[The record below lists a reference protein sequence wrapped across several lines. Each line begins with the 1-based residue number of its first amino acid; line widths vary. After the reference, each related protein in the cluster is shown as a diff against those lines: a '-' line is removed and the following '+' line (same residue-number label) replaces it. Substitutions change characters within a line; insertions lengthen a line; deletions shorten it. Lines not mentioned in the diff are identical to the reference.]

1 MSCIVCGTGTLT
13 AINGYSDLSR
23 ITSDCRPFE
32 KGGALFK
39 CSQCL
44 AVQKSDS
51 PAWRLDCE
59 KIYKSYDVYSVSAGL
74 EQSVRGG
81 GAESV
86 YGRRSDIVLSEAE
99 KLLTLPEQGRFLD
112 FGCGSGVSSSA
123 ASDRFTGWSI
133 DGFDLDTRQEETL
146 GKIGGFEKLFVGD
159 PKDIDEKY
167 DLIMLTHVLEH
178 VPDPSET
185 LRTLSKLLTANGA
198 IIVQVPDRANNP
210 YDLLVA
216 DHLMHFDLDSLSSVC
231 RRSALTVLSLA
242 NDWVMKELS
251 LVAVSRDEGL
261 PDAGL
266 AKHTLADPEA
276 HIAWLRSVG
285 KFCSEHREKRPL
297 GIFGTSL
304 VATWMTEE
312 LGRAPDFYLD
322 EDPAKIGQALG
333 GVEIL
338 SPPDAPAHSVVIPAM
353 ASAVARLVA
362 SRYQD
367 KDFLFAFVPDFDERT
382 KS

>member
-1 MSCIVCGTGTLT
+1 MSCIVCGAGILE
-13 AINGYSDLSR
+13 AINGYDDLSR
-23 ITSDCRPFE
+23 ITSDCRPYK

-39 CSQCL
+39 CMHCS

-51 PAWRLDCE
+51 REWQADCDH
-59 KIYKSYDVYSVSAGL
+59 IYSSYDVYSVSAGL

-81 GAESV
+81 GAQSV
-86 YGRRSDIVLSEAE
+86 YGRRSDIVLGEAE
-99 KLLTLPEQGRFLD
+99 KLLTLPEKGRFLD

-123 ASDRFTGWSI
+123 ASDRFKGWTI

-159 PKDIDEKY
+159 PKDIDETY

-178 VPDPSET
+178 VPNPSET
-185 LRTLSKLLTANGA
+185 LKTLSQLLTVKGA

-216 DHLMHFDLDSLSSVC
+216 DHLMHFDLVSLASVC
-231 RRSALTVLSLA
+231 RRSGLETLNLA

-251 LVAVSRDEGL
+251 LVAVSSNGALSDVGL
-261 PDAGL
+261 EAPSL
-266 AKHTLADPEA
+266 SDPED

-285 KFCSEHREKRPL
+285 EFCSKQKEKHPL

-322 EDPAKIGQALG
+322 EDPAKIGQTIG

-338 SPPDAPAHSVVIPAM
+338 SPNDAPENAIVILAM
-353 ASAVARLVA
+353 ASTVAEVVA
-362 SRYQD
+362 ARYQD
-367 KDFLFAFVPDFDERT
+367 KGFSFAFVPEFKEPT
-382 KS
+382 KD

>member
-1 MSCIVCGTGTLT
+1 MSCIVCGTGTLEE
-13 AINGYSDLSR
+13 INGYHDLSR

-32 KGGALFK
+32 KGGSLFK
-39 CSQCL
+39 CTQCS

-51 PAWRLDCE
+51 REWRADCD
-59 KIYKSYDVYSVSAGL
+59 KIYEGYDVYSVSAGL

-81 GAESV
+81 GAQSV
-86 YGRRSDIVLSEAE
+86 YGRRSDIVLGEAE
-99 KLLTLPEQGRFLD
+99 KLLTLPESGRFLD

-123 ASDRFTGWSI
+123 ASDRFKGWAI

-146 GKIGGFEKLFVGD
+146 GKIGGFEKLFVGN
-159 PKDIDEKY
+159 PESIDEKY

-178 VPDPSET
+178 VSNPTKT
-185 LRTLSKLLTANGA
+185 LKTLSNFLTAKGA

-216 DHLMHFDLDSLSSVC
+216 DHLMHFDLNSLSSVC
-231 RRSALTVLSLA
+231 RRSGLAILNIA

-251 LVAVSRDEGL
+251 LIAVSSDVRLQDVG
-261 PDAGL
+261 PDD
-266 AKHTLADPEA
+266 HSLADPE
-276 HIAWLRSVG
+276 HHVAWLRSVG
-285 KFCSEHREKRPL
+285 EFCGRQKDKHPL

-322 EDPAKIGQALG
+322 EDPAKIGQTLG

-338 SPPDAPAHSVVIPAM
+338 SPNDAPGNSVVIPAM
-353 ASAVARLVA
+353 ASAVAQLVA
-362 SRYQD
+362 SRYQGKGLSFALVPEFKEPT
-367 KDFLFAFVPDFDERT
+367 KD
-382 KS
+382 